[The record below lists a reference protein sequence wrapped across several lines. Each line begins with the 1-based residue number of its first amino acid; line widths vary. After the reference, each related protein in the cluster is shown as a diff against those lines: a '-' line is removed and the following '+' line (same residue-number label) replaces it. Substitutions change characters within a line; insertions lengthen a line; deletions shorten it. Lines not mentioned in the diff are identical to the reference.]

1 MLLASKMVR
10 RQPEDNTSNQ
20 LVVTA
25 VTAINE
31 GKIITYKKILSVK
44 LGVTSLQNV
53 SRVTMTENI
62 AKQQE
67 VNSSKALLQNTVLTL
82 SNPFLTE
89 EGTPAQVSQY
99 VSMKFLWI
107 FYFLINFFDF
117 VKIWEAC
124 IVLLIIIWEF

>member
-99 VSMKFLWI
+99 VSMKFPRI
-107 FYFLINFFDF
+107 FFFLINLVDF
-117 VKIWEAC
+117 ISNIEGRM
-124 IVLLIIIWEF
+124 ILLLII